1 MVVIY
6 LLISVILIILL
17 TAKLKLHP
25 FIALFLVALFYG
37 LFAGM
42 PLKEIVNSINQGFGD
57 TLGKIGL
64 LIVLGV
70 IIGSFLE
77 NSGGAYA
84 MAEKVLKIIGR
95 KRVPAAMGIIG
106 YIVSIPVFA
115 DSGFLLLS
123 PLNKSLSKKAKI
135 SLAGS
140 AVALALGLTVTHTL
154 VPPTPGPIAASG
166 ILNADLGLVILWG
179 LLISSLALV
188 VGLLFATKYAS
199 KTYIDPNPETTEA
212 EIEAKLKDA
221 PGALKS
227 SVPIIVPIL
236 LIILKSI
243 VNAFGKNLNGALFD
257 FVSFIGEPVI
267 ALLIGMFLSFL
278 LPKKLNKE
286 MLSTSG
292 WVGQSLTGAASII
305 LITGAGGIF
314 GRVLQNSG
322 IADVIGKTLAD
333 VHLSIWL
340 PFILAAAI
348 KTAQGSSTVSLITT
362 ASIMMP
368 MMSTLGFAGEM
379 EKAMVVIA
387 IGAGSMV
394 FSHANDSF
402 FWVVTQLSGMDVKL
416 GYRLFS
422 FGTFI
427 VGTSAAAFLFIF
439 YLIFV

>member
-1 MVVIY
+1 MVVLY
-6 LLISVILIILL
+6 LLISVVFIILL
-17 TAKLKLHP
+17 TAKLKIHP

-37 LFAGM
+37 IFAGM
-42 PLKEIVNSINQGFGD
+42 PLDEIVNSINQGFGD

-77 NSGGAYA
+77 NSGGAYS
-84 MAEKVLKIIGR
+84 MAEKVLKIIGK
-95 KRVPAAMGIIG
+95 KRVPTAMGIIG

-115 DSGFLLLS
+115 DSGFILLS

-140 AVALALGLTVTHTL
+140 AVALGLGLTATHTL

-166 ILNADLGLVILWG
+166 ILNADLGLVLLWG
-179 LLISSLALV
+179 ILISALALI
-188 VGLLFATKYAS
+188 VGLLFATKYVS
-199 KTYIDPNPETTEA
+199 KTYIDPNPDVSDE
-212 EIEAKLKDA
+212 EIESKLKDA
-221 PGALKS
+221 PGAFKS
-227 SVPIIVPIL
+227 SIPIIVPIV
-236 LIILKSI
+236 LIILRSL
-243 VNAFGKNLNGALFD
+243 VNAFGENLDVTIIQFI
-257 FVSFIGEPVI
+257 SFIGEPVI

-286 MLSTSG
+286 MLSTTG
-292 WVGQSLTGAASII
+292 WVGKSLTNAASII

-322 IADVIGKTLAD
+322 IADVIGSTLAD
-333 VHLSIWL
+333 VNLSIWL
-340 PFILAAAI
+340 PFLLAAAI
-348 KTAQGSSTVSLITT
+348 KTAQGSSTVALITT

-368 MMSTLGFAGEM
+368 MMNTLGFVGEI

-387 IGAGSMV
+387 IGAGSAV

-402 FWVVTQLSGMDVKL
+402 FWVVTQLSGIDVKS
-416 GYRLFS
+416 GYRLYS
-422 FGTFI
+422 LGTFI
-427 VGTSAAAFLFIF
+427 LGTSAAIILYIF
-439 YLIFV
+439 YLIVV

>member
-6 LLISVILIILL
+6 LLLSVVLIILL
-17 TAKLKLHP
+17 TAKLKIHP
-25 FIALFLVALFYG
+25 FIALFLVAIFYG

-42 PLKEIVNSINQGFGD
+42 PLNEIVNSINQGFGD

-84 MAEKVLKIIGR
+84 MAEKVLKIIGK
-95 KRVPAAMGIIG
+95 KRVPTAMGIIG

-140 AVALALGLTVTHTL
+140 AVALGLGLTATHTL

-166 ILNADLGLVILWG
+166 ILNADLGLVLLWG
-179 LLISSLALV
+179 ILISALALI
-188 VGLLFATKYAS
+188 VGLIFATKYVS
-199 KTYIDPNPETTEA
+199 KTYIDPNPDVSDE
-212 EIEAKLKDA
+212 EIEVKLKDA
-221 PGALKS
+221 PGAFKS
-227 SVPIIVPIL
+227 SIPIIVPIV
-236 LIILKSI
+236 LIVLRSL
-243 VNAFGKNLNGALFD
+243 VNAFGKDLDGTLVQFI
-257 FVSFIGEPVI
+257 SFIGEPVI

-286 MLSTSG
+286 MLSTTG
-292 WVGQSLTGAASII
+292 WVGKSLTGAASII

-322 IADVIGKTLAD
+322 IADVIGSTLAD

-340 PFILAAAI
+340 PFLLAAAI
-348 KTAQGSSTVSLITT
+348 KTAQGSSTVALITT

-368 MMSTLGFAGEM
+368 MMNTLGFVGEM
-379 EKAMVVIA
+379 EKAMIVIA
-387 IGAGSMV
+387 IGAGSAV

-402 FWVVTQLSGMDVKL
+402 FWVVTQLSGMDVKS

-422 FGTFI
+422 LGTFI
-427 VGTSAAAFLFIF
+427 LGTSAAMFLFIF
-439 YLIFV
+439 YLILV

>member
-6 LLISVILIILL
+6 LLLSVVLIILL
-17 TAKLKLHP
+17 TAKLKIHP
-25 FIALFLVALFYG
+25 FIALFLVALLYG

-42 PLKEIVNSINQGFGD
+42 PLKDIVNSVNQGFGD

-84 MAEKVLKIIGR
+84 MAEKVLKIIGK
-95 KRVPAAMGIIG
+95 KRVPTAMGIIG

-140 AVALALGLTVTHTL
+140 AVALGLGLTATHTL

-166 ILNADLGLVILWG
+166 ILNADLGLVLLWG
-179 LLISSLALV
+179 ILISALALI
-188 VGLLFATKYAS
+188 VGLIFATKYVS
-199 KTYIDPNPETTEA
+199 KTYIDPNPDVSDA

-221 PGALKS
+221 PGAFKS
-227 SVPIIVPIL
+227 SVPIIVPIV
-236 LIILKSI
+236 LIVVRSL
-243 VNAFGKNLNGALFD
+243 VNAFGKDLDGTL
-257 FVSFIGEPVI
+257 VQLISFIGEPVI

-286 MLSTSG
+286 MLSTTG
-292 WVGQSLTGAASII
+292 WVGKSLTGAASII

-322 IADVIGKTLAD
+322 IADVIGSTLAD

-340 PFILAAAI
+340 PFLLAAAI
-348 KTAQGSSTVSLITT
+348 KTAQGSSTVALITT

-368 MMSTLGFAGEM
+368 MMNTLGFVGEM

-387 IGAGSMV
+387 IGAGSAV

-402 FWVVTQLSGMDVKL
+402 FWVVTQLSGMDVKSV
-416 GYRLFS
+416 YRLFS
-422 FGTFI
+422 LGTFI
-427 VGTSAAAFLFIF
+427 LGTSAAMFLFIF
-439 YLIFV
+439 YLILV

>member
-1 MVVIY
+1 MVVLY
-6 LLISVILIILL
+6 LLLSVVLIILL
-17 TAKLKLHP
+17 TAKLKIHP
-25 FIALFLVALFYG
+25 FIALFLVAIFYG

-42 PLKEIVNSINQGFGD
+42 PLNEIVNSINQGFGD

-84 MAEKVLKIIGR
+84 MAEKVLKIIGK
-95 KRVPAAMGIIG
+95 KRVPIAMGIIG

-140 AVALALGLTVTHTL
+140 AVALGLGLTATHTL

-166 ILNADLGLVILWG
+166 ILNADLGLVLLWG
-179 LLISSLALV
+179 ILISALALI
-188 VGLLFATKYAS
+188 VGLLFATKYVS
-199 KTYIDPNPETTEA
+199 KTYIDPNPDVSDE
-212 EIEAKLKDA
+212 EIEAKLKQA

-227 SVPIIVPIL
+227 SIPIIVPIV
-236 LIILKSI
+236 LIIIRSL
-243 VNAFGKNLNGALFD
+243 VNAFGKNLDGILVQFI
-257 FVSFIGEPVI
+257 SFIGEPVI

-286 MLSTSG
+286 MLSTTG

-322 IADVIGKTLAD
+322 IADVIGSTLAD
-333 VHLSIWL
+333 VNLSIWL
-340 PFILAAAI
+340 PFLLAAAI
-348 KTAQGSSTVSLITT
+348 KTAQGSSTVALITT

-368 MMSTLGFAGEM
+368 MMSTLGFATEM

-387 IGAGSMV
+387 IGAGSAV

-402 FWVVTQLSGMDVKL
+402 FWVVTQMSGIDVKS

-422 FGTFI
+422 LGTFI
-427 VGTSAAAFLFIF
+427 LGTSAAAFLFIF
-439 YLIFV
+439 YLILV

>member
-1 MVVIY
+1 MVVLY
-6 LLISVILIILL
+6 LLLSVVLIILL
-17 TAKLKLHP
+17 TAKLKIHP
-25 FIALFLVALFYG
+25 FIALFLVALLYG

-42 PLKEIVNSINQGFGD
+42 PLKDIVNSINQGFGD

-77 NSGGAYA
+77 NSGGAYS
-84 MAEKVLKIIGR
+84 MAEKVLKIIGK
-95 KRVPAAMGIIG
+95 KRVPTAMGIIG

-140 AVALALGLTVTHTL
+140 AVALGLGLTATHTL

-179 LLISSLALV
+179 LLISALAFV
-188 VGLLFATKYAS
+188 VGLLFATKYVS
-199 KTYIDPNPETTEA
+199 KTYIDPNPDVSDT
-212 EIEAKLKDA
+212 EIEARLKDA
-221 PGALKS
+221 PGAFKS
-227 SVPIIVPIL
+227 SIPIIVPIV
-236 LIILKSI
+236 LIILRSV
-243 VNAFGKNLNGALFD
+243 VNAFGKNLDGTIIQFI
-257 FVSFIGEPVI
+257 SFIGEPVI

-286 MLSTSG
+286 MLSTTG
-292 WVGQSLTGAASII
+292 WIGQSLTGAASII

-314 GRVLQNSG
+314 GKVLQNSG
-322 IADVIGKTLAD
+322 IADVIGSTLAD

-340 PFILAAAI
+340 PFLLAAAI
-348 KTAQGSSTVSLITT
+348 KTAQGSSTVALITA

-368 MMSTLGFAGEM
+368 MMNTLGFVGEM

-387 IGAGSMV
+387 IGAGSAV

-402 FWVVTQLSGMDVKL
+402 FWVVTQLSGMDVKS

-422 FGTFI
+422 LGTFI
-427 VGTSAAAFLFIF
+427 LGTSAAMFLFIF
-439 YLIFV
+439 YLILV

>member
-6 LLISVILIILL
+6 LLLSVVLIILL
-17 TAKLKLHP
+17 SAKLKIHP
-25 FIALFLVALFYG
+25 FIALFLVAILYG

-42 PLKEIVNSINQGFGD
+42 PLSEIVVSINEGFGD

-84 MAEKVLKIIGR
+84 MAEKVLKIIGK
-95 KRVPAAMGIIG
+95 KRVPTAMGIIG

-115 DSGFLLLS
+115 DSGFILLS
-123 PLNKSLSKKAKI
+123 PLNKSLSKKANI

-140 AVALALGLTVTHTL
+140 AVALGLGLTATHTL

-166 ILNADLGLVILWG
+166 ILNADLGLVLLWG
-179 LLISSLALV
+179 LLISALALA
-188 VGLLFATKYAS
+188 VGLFFVRKYVS
-199 KTYIDPNPETTEA
+199 KTYIDPNPEISEA
-212 EIEAKLKDA
+212 VIDQRLKEA
-221 PGALKS
+221 PGAFKS
-227 SVPIIVPIL
+227 SIPIFVPIFLIVL
-236 LIILKSI
+236 RSI
-243 VNAFGKNLNGALFD
+243 VNALGDDVNGAIAEFIL
-257 FVSFIGEPVI
+257 FIGEPVI
-267 ALLIGMFLSFL
+267 ALLIGMFLSLL
-278 LPKKLNKE
+278 LPKKLNYD

-292 WVGQSLTGAASII
+292 WVGKSLRDAATII

-322 IADVIGKTLAD
+322 IADVIGETLAD
-333 VHLSIWL
+333 VNLSIWL
-340 PFILAAAI
+340 PFFLAAAI
-348 KTAQGSSTVSLITT
+348 KTAQGSSTVALITT

-368 MMSTLGFAGEM
+368 MMSTLGFVSEL
-379 EKAMVVIA
+379 EKVMVVIA
-387 IGAGSMV
+387 IGAGSAV

-402 FWVVTQLSGMDVKL
+402 FWVVTQLSGFDVKT

-422 FGTFI
+422 LGTFI
-427 VGTSAAAFLFIF
+427 LGTSAAVFLYIF

>member
-6 LLISVILIILL
+6 LLLSVVLIILL
-17 TAKLKLHP
+17 SAKLKIHP
-25 FIALFLVALFYG
+25 FIALFLVAILYG

-42 PLKEIVNSINQGFGD
+42 PLSEIVVSINEGFGD

-84 MAEKVLKIIGR
+84 MAEKVLKIIGK
-95 KRVPAAMGIIG
+95 KRVPTAMGIIG

-115 DSGFLLLS
+115 DSGFILLS
-123 PLNKSLSKKAKI
+123 PLNKSLSKKANI

-140 AVALALGLTVTHTL
+140 AVALGLGLTATHTL

-166 ILNADLGLVILWG
+166 ILNADLGLVLLWG
-179 LLISSLALV
+179 LLISALALA
-188 VGLLFATKYAS
+188 VGLFFVRKYVS
-199 KTYIDPNPETTEA
+199 KTYIDPNPKISEA
-212 EIEAKLKDA
+212 VIDQRLKEA
-221 PGALKS
+221 PGAFKS
-227 SVPIIVPIL
+227 SIPIFVPIFLIVL
-236 LIILKSI
+236 RSI
-243 VNAFGKNLNGALFD
+243 VNALGDDVNGAIAEFIL
-257 FVSFIGEPVI
+257 FIGEPVI
-267 ALLIGMFLSFL
+267 ALLIGMFLSLL
-278 LPKKLNKE
+278 LPKKLNYD

-292 WVGQSLTGAASII
+292 WVGKSLRDAATII

-322 IADVIGKTLAD
+322 IADVIGETLAD
-333 VHLSIWL
+333 VNLSIWL
-340 PFILAAAI
+340 PFLLAAAI
-348 KTAQGSSTVSLITT
+348 KTAQGSSTVALITT

-368 MMSTLGFAGEM
+368 MMSTLGFVSEL
-379 EKAMVVIA
+379 EKVMVVIA
-387 IGAGSMV
+387 IGAGSAV

-402 FWVVTQLSGMDVKL
+402 FWVVTQLSGFDVKT

-422 FGTFI
+422 LGTFI
-427 VGTSAAAFLFIF
+427 LGTSAAVFLYIF